1 MNPARWTLLIVVAG
15 WLATML
21 LVTAGLRAARRWALD
36 DLGTAGARQQWQE
49 YKRAITDQ
57 GRRPPKSDEPPT
69 LILLR
74 DRFAGVLASTL
85 VLATS
90 LYAFLALVLLGM
102 WRGTARQRA
111 R

>member
-1 MNPARWTLLIVVAG
+1 MVLIVVAG
-15 WLATML
+15 WLVTML
-21 LVTAGLRAARRWALD
+21 VVAASLQAARRWALA
-36 DLGTAGARQQWQE
+36 DLGTAGAREHWQD
-49 YKRAITDQ
+49 YKRAVAEQ

-74 DRFAGVLASTL
+74 DRFAGVVASTL

-90 LYAFLALVLLGM
+90 LYVFLALVVVGM
-102 WRGTARQRA
+102 SRGATRQRA